1 MEAIVISRRATLWRA
16 VARNAAWMLLGSA
29 IIALSAQVKQFYI
42 GPVPMTLQTLAVL
55 LIGVMLGSFRG
66 AGSVIAYLV
75 AGQFLPGLFAN
86 PAGLSGPTGGY
97 LIGFVFSAWLVGMF
111 FERGWARKR
120 ITILLGLIIG
130 LMPIYIIG
138 LAWLAVFIP
147 VGMVF
152 KVGLLPFL
160 PGEVLKVAL
169 SAVAVEHFRQQLGSA
184 HHRHRLAGS

>member
-1 MEAIVISRRATLWRA
+1 MEAIVISRRATLWHAIARDA
-16 VARNAAWMLLGSA
+16 VWMLLGSA
-29 IIALSAQVKQFYI
+29 IIALSAQIKQFYI

-55 LIGVMLGSFRG
+55 LVGAMLGSFRG
-66 AGSVIAYLV
+66 AGSVITYLV

-97 LIGFVFSAWLVGMF
+97 LIGFVFSAWLVGML
-111 FERGWARKR
+111 FERGWGRKR

-130 LMPIYIIG
+130 LMPIYLVG

-147 VGMVF
+147 VRMVF

-169 SAVAVEHFRQQLGSA
+169 SAVAVEHFQQQGSA